1 MLKQNI
7 KPFFGLHMGGGGGG
21 NEYREIRES
30 LGGSGA
36 SRKVAAAMIR
46 ELNTAARRR

>member
-21 NEYREIRES
+21 KNPGNPTNPPTETKPPTRS
-30 LGGSGA
+30 L
-36 SRKVAAAMIR
+36 
-46 ELNTAARRR
+46 LP

>member
-7 KPFFGLHMGGGGGG
+7 KPFFGLHMGGGG

>member
-7 KPFFGLHMGGGGGG
+7 KPFFGLHMGGG